1 MTILVNLSR
10 FIPRF
15 LFLYVINNVIN
26 LLTTAPFLCY
36 DKDNERSGVMA
47 RRERGS
53 GSVSQ
58 RKDGTWTG
66 RICLGYKEN
75 GKQNIKAVY
84 GKTES
89 EVKRKLKALQNDA
102 IKYDTVSLPKL
113 TFTELLTDWISNKKY
128 ELKDSSYDR
137 LENTINNNIIPYMGY
152 LQITSIAPR
161 DVQQHINMLTDK
173 GYSYS
178 TIKKVY
184 NAIYASLKYAFE
196 QDYIR
201 KNPCI
206 GIKLPKQIQRSKS
219 DIDFFTDEEVDRIV
233 ASAIYRYGTGKYKYK
248 HGYAIIILLNTGL
261 RVGELLA
268 LKWSNVDED
277 KRQLYIE
284 ATRGQ
289 VKERNGGEYKYVMK
303 DRSTKTQSSC
313 RYVPINDKAL
323 EALNYFKNLG
333 YNNEYVMANSDSG
346 VITYRNLHRVL
357 ANILKSNNINHGSLH
372 TLRHTFA
379 TRLYKNGVDVKIISE
394 LLGHSDISITYDIYT
409 HVIKEQKKKAVDV
422 LDSL

>member
-1 MTILVNLSR
+1 
-10 FIPRF
+10 
-15 LFLYVINNVIN
+15 
-26 LLTTAPFLCY
+26 
-36 DKDNERSGVMA
+36 MA

-53 GSVSQ
+53 GSISQ

-102 IKYDTVSLPKL
+102 IKYDNVSLPKL
-113 TFTELLTDWISNKKY
+113 TFAELLTDWIGNKKY

-152 LQITSIAPR
+152 LQIINIAPR

-219 DIDFFTDEEVDRIV
+219 NIEFFTDEEVDRIV
-233 ASAIYRYGTGKYKYK
+233 SSATYKYGTGRYKYK

-268 LKWSNVDED
+268 LKWRNVDVD
-277 KRQLYIE
+277 KRQLYITE
-284 ATRGQ
+284 TRGQ
-289 VKERNGGEYKYVMK
+289 IKERSDGESQYVMK

-313 RYVPINDKAL
+313 RFVPINDKTLAAL
-323 EALNYFKNLG
+323 MYFKGLG
-333 YNNEYVMANSDSG
+333 YRSDYVMANSDKG

-357 ANILKSNNINHGSLH
+357 ANILKDNNINHGSLH

-379 TRLYKNGVDVKIISE
+379 TRLFKNGIDVKVISE

-409 HVIKEQKKKAVDV
+409 HVINEQKKKAVDV
-422 LDSL
+422 LNSL